1 MEEIIASNPID
12 AVITW
17 VDGNDPVHQAKMKS
31 LIQGKSRKHIPG
43 AAKTRF
49 GNANELRYSVL
60 SILKFAPFIRNV
72 FIVTDEQ
79 NPDIHPTIEKYF
91 PERLEDVQIIDHREI
106 FKGYEQYLPTF
117 NSRSIEAM
125 LWRIP
130 GIADQFIFL
139 SDDMFLIKAL
149 RPEDLF
155 FKSRPVLRGI
165 WLIRPVLR
173 NIWNTVR
180 IILHHDILNNKDFQP
195 KPSFHLGQWNAAR
208 ILGFKS
214 RYFFSSHTPHTVNKK
229 NAETYFRKNPK
240 VLENQIKH
248 RFRHY
253 VQFNCAA
260 FYYHLEIL
268 SGNYNFKSPS
278 FVFMHPFGRAQGYID
293 KKLHRCEID
302 GNALFL
308 NVQSLELCPSEDQQK
323 VISWLQKTLQLYTK
337 GK

>member
-1 MEEIIASNPID
+1 MEEIITSNPID

-17 VDGNDPVHQAKMKS
+17 VDGDDPIHQTKMNAILK
-31 LIQGKSRKHIPG
+31 GKARKHIPG

-49 GNANELRYSVL
+49 GNANELQYSVL

-79 NPDIHPTIEKYF
+79 DPNIHSTISKYF
-91 PERLEDVQIIDHREI
+91 PDRIRDVKIIDHKDI
-106 FKGYEQYLPTF
+106 FSGYEEYLPTF

-130 GIADQFIFL
+130 GIADEFIFL
-139 SDDMFLIKAL
+139 SDDMFLIKDL

-155 FKSRPVLRGI
+155 FEGKPVLRGT
-165 WLIRPVLR
+165 WLIRPVIR

-180 IILHHDILNNKDFQP
+180 ITLQHDILNNKDFQP

-214 RYFFSSHTPHTVNKK
+214 RYFFSSHIPHTVNKI
-229 NAETYFRKNPK
+229 NAENYFKANPEILK
-240 VLENQIKH
+240 NQIEH

-253 VQFNCAA
+253 SQFNCAA

-268 SGNYNFKSPS
+268 SGNKNFSNPS
-278 FVFMHPFGRAQGYID
+278 FVFMHPFGRSKGYIY
-293 KKLHRCEID
+293 KKLNKCEID
-302 GNALFL
+302 PNALFL
-308 NVQSLELCPSEDQQK
+308 NVQSLELCTREEQGK
-323 VISWLQKTLQLYTK
+323 VISWLQKNLQLHPK